1 MTQAGEIWK
10 YLYWLDDAH
19 MEQLKAQMQARGI
32 DMLQAKQNAC
42 EILLADIGFAAP
54 SIWQIICKFDAAPWY
69 DASPFAGKYI
79 VASSHELPED
89 FRPCL
94 AAIISPADF
103 ATPAAVSDEEK
114 HGLINNTIF
123 RGRVPEKW
131 GSFPKETGEAIVA
144 GLQKMFGSQVKTFD
158 ELLTTW
164 TAVHANFICP
174 AFRAGAD
181 CGGAPYSIADSAHIS
196 SCCVEL
202 FNMLGSQEPQL
213 VRPCIGGVIVKALEK
228 DRYYL
233 MKPVGRQ

>member
-42 EILLADIGFAAP
+42 EILLADIGYAAP
-54 SIWQIICKFDAAPWY
+54 SIWQVICKFDAAPWY

-79 VASSHELPED
+79 VASSRPLPD
-89 FRPCL
+89 AFQLCL
-94 AAIISPADF
+94 AATIKPVDFTPPAM
-103 ATPAAVSDEEK
+103 PSDDEK
-114 HGLINNTIF
+114 QALVETDTF
-123 RGRVPEKW
+123 KSRVPASW
-131 GSFPKETGEAIVA
+131 WAFPKDMGAAIVA
-144 GLQKMFGSQVKTFD
+144 GLQKMFGSKIEHFD
-158 ELLTTW
+158 DLHRTW
-164 TAVHANFICP
+164 TAVHANFVCP

-202 FNMLGSQEPQL
+202 FNMLGSPEPQL

-233 MKPVGRQ
+233 MQPAQEQ

>member
-1 MTQAGEIWK
+1 MKETGGVWK
-10 YLYWLDDAH
+10 YCYWLDDAQ
-19 MEQLKAQMQARGI
+19 MEQLKTLMQSRGI

-42 EILLADIGFAAP
+42 EILLADFGYAAP

-79 VASSHELPED
+79 VASTQPLPED
-89 FRPCL
+89 FQPCL
-94 AAIISPADF
+94 AATISPADF
-103 ATPAAVSDEEK
+103 VPPSTVSENEK
-114 HGLINNTIF
+114 QGLINNRVF
-123 RGRVPEKW
+123 LGRMPAKW

-144 GLQKMFGSQVKTFD
+144 GLQKMFGSQVETFD
-158 ELLTTW
+158 ELLMTW

-202 FNMLGSQEPQL
+202 FNMLGAQEPLL

-228 DRYYL
+228 DRYYR
-233 MKPVGRQ
+233 MEPVSQ